1 LTSKIHG
8 VANERETHKLRCTSK
23 IRNRSDQSIREVG
36 IRIRVATADGG
47 GGSEY
52 VGPQT
57 GLAAGQEVEE
67 ENACGV
73 DGSGSAPGNRVR
85 ILGVRF

>member
-1 LTSKIHG
+1 MEILAIDFKDSWVA
-8 VANERETHKLRCTSK
+8 VANERETHKLLCTLK
-23 IRNRSDQSIREVG
+23 FRNRSDQSIRKVG

-47 GGSEY
+47 GRWEY

-57 GLAAGQEVEE
+57 GLAAGQELEE

-73 DGSGSAPGNRVR
+73 RRQWGGRTW
-85 ILGVRF
+85 